1 VTGAGKQKKQL
12 ALRTLMDKASVQG
25 YLTTDDLMELFPD
38 TSGDMERLSVLLT
51 ALRRR
56 GVDIVD
62 SDGHEASDSAAERL
76 NHRFDTVRAASTS
89 VRDGKLSTSTQV
101 KPASAIE
108 LSRRM
113 DDSISRDDTVGM
125 YLKEMSRVPLLT
137 VDEELDIAIRIEK
150 GRKAREEKIKL
161 TGRQNAVRRRKLDII
176 IEDGQLAREHLIK
189 ANTRLVVSIA
199 KRYMGRGVAF
209 LDLIQEGNLGLMKAV
224 KKYDYTRGFRFSTY
238 ATWWIRQTISRA
250 ISDQGRTIRVP
261 VHMIDRIRQLYKTN
275 HDLEQKLGRQPTI
288 EELAER
294 VDLPVQRV
302 QWIMKVSWLPLSLE
316 SPVGDEED
324 SELGY
329 FIEDEVSPTPLQ
341 SAYQSMLKDKMEE
354 VLSTLSPREARVL
367 RLRFGLDDGTSYTL
381 EEVGRKFGLTR
392 ERIRQIEGRALR
404 QLRHPKSARQ
414 LKDYL

>member
-1 VTGAGKQKKQL
+1 VTGAAKQKRQI
-12 ALRTLMDKASVQG
+12 ALRILMDKAGVQG
-25 YLTTDDLMELFPD
+25 YLTTDDLIEAFPD
-38 TSGDMERLSVLLT
+38 TSQDMERLSVLLT
-51 ALRRR
+51 SLRRR
-56 GVDIVD
+56 GIDVVD
-62 SDGHEASDSAAERL
+62 SDDYVSSETAPEHL
-76 NHRFDTVRAASTS
+76 NHTRSR
-89 VRDGKLSTSTQV
+89 
-101 KPASAIE
+101 PASAIE
-108 LSRRM
+108 M
-113 DDSISRDDTVGM
+113 DRHLDESIANNDTVGL

-137 VDEELDIAIRIEK
+137 VEEELDLAIRIEK
-150 GRKAREEKIKL
+150 GRKARDEKIKL
-161 TGRQNAVRRRKLDII
+161 AGRHNVTRLRRLEII
-176 IEDGQLAREHLIK
+176 IEDGQNAREHLIK

-199 KRYMGRGVAF
+199 KRFMGRGVAF

-250 ISDQGRTIRVP
+250 ISDQARTIRVP
-261 VHMIDRIRQLYKTN
+261 VHMIDRIRQLYRAN

-288 EELAER
+288 EELAEK

-324 SELGY
+324 SELGQ

-341 SAYQSMLKDKMEE
+341 SAYQTMLKEKLEE
-354 VLSTLSPREARVL
+354 ILSTLSPREARVL
-367 RLRFGLDDGTSYTL
+367 RLRFGLDDGTAYTL

-392 ERIRQIEGRALR
+392 ERIRQIEGHALR
-404 QLRHPKSARQ
+404 QLRHPKRARQ

>member
-1 VTGAGKQKKQL
+1 MSGAGKSKRKL
-12 ALRTLMDKASVQG
+12 AMQMLSDKAGVQG
-25 YLTTDDLMELFPD
+25 YLTTDDLMEAFPD
-38 TSGDMERLSVLLT
+38 SSGDMERLSILLT

-56 GVDIVD
+56 GIDIID
-62 SDGHEASDSAAERL
+62 SDDQPDSKIASEPIT
-76 NHRFDTVRAASTS
+76 HTH
-89 VRDGKLSTSTQV
+89 K

-108 LSRRM
+108 LSTRL
-113 DDSISRDDTVGM
+113 DASISQDDTVGM

-137 VDEELDIAIRIEK
+137 VDEELDLAIRIEK
-150 GRKAREEKIKL
+150 GAKANEEKIKL
-161 TGRQNAVRRRKLDII
+161 TGRQNLAKRRKLNAII
-176 IEDGQLAREHLIK
+176 DDGQHAREHLIK

-224 KKYDYTRGFRFSTY
+224 KKYDHTRGFRFSTY

-250 ISDQGRTIRVP
+250 ISDQARTIRVP
-261 VHMIDRIRQLYKTN
+261 VHMIDRIRQLYRAN
-275 HDLEQKLGRQPTI
+275 HELEQKLGRQPTI
-288 EELAER
+288 EELAQN
-294 VDLPVQRV
+294 VDLPIQRV

-324 SELGY
+324 SELGQ
-329 FIEDEVSPTPLQ
+329 FIKDEVSPTPMQ
-341 SAYQSMLKDKMEE
+341 SAYQSMLKDKLEE
-354 VLSTLSPREARVL
+354 ILSTLSPREARVL
-367 RLRFGLDDGTSYTL
+367 RLRFVLDDGTSYTL

-404 QLRHPKSARQ
+404 QLRHPKRARQ

>member
-1 VTGAGKQKKQL
+1 LTGAGKQNKQL
-12 ALRTLMDKASVQG
+12 ALRMLMDKASVQG
-25 YLTTDDLMELFPD
+25 YLTTDDLMDVFPD

-62 SDGHEASDSAAERL
+62 SDGNFPSE
-76 NHRFDTVRAASTS
+76 STS
-89 VRDGKLSTSTQV
+89 SDQTGH

-108 LSRRM
+108 IAHRL
-113 DDSISRDDTVGM
+113 DESIDRDDTVGM

-137 VDEELDIAIRIEK
+137 VDEELDLAIRIEK
-150 GRKAREEKIKL
+150 GRKAKEEKIKL
-161 TGRQNAVRRRKLDII
+161 TSRQHTAKRQKMESI

-199 KRYMGRGVAF
+199 KRYTGRGVAF

-275 HDLEQKLGRQPTI
+275 QKLEQKLGRQPTI
-288 EELAER
+288 EELAEA
-294 VDLPVQRV
+294 VDLPVHRV

-324 SELGY
+324 SELGH
-329 FIEDEVSPTPLQ
+329 FIEDEESPTPMQ

-354 VLSTLSPREARVL
+354 ILSTLSPREARVL

-404 QLRHPKSARQ
+404 QLRHPKRARQ